1 MIPSALLKDLR
12 VLVLYSVELKVMVEL
27 ALDLVPN
34 SVMYSGVR
42 LHALS

>member
-12 VLVLYSVELKVMVEL
+12 VLVPYSVKLKVMVEL

-34 SVMYSGVR
+34 SVMYCGVG
-42 LHALS
+42 LFALS